1 MLVSAVADL
10 ETVLSVLLLRS
21 LSNHLPQFEFFRELS
36 AERTQILDKLM
47 AGSYHSVLG
56 RDLAIS
62 LDAQHKLGN
71 QGMWDLND
79 KMVSRATLDQCPPI
93 ITCGDCDSGK

>member
-1 MLVSAVADL
+1 MLVSALADL
-10 ETVLSVLLLRS
+10 ETVLSILLLRS

-36 AERTQILDKLM
+36 AERTQVLDKLM
-47 AGSYHSVLG
+47 AGSDHSILR

-71 QGMWDLND
+71 QGMWDL
-79 KMVSRATLDQCPPI
+79 VSRKEHVRL
-93 ITCGDCDSGK
+93 

>member
-1 MLVSAVADL
+1 MEAAMLVSAVADL

-21 LSNHLPQFEFFRELS
+21 LSNHLPQLKFFRELS

-71 QGMWDLND
+71 QGMRDLND
-79 KMVSRATLDQCPPI
+79 TVVSRVLVGSCRTYYHVL
-93 ITCGDCDSGK
+93 